1 MLFFAAQWRS
11 LVPFAALTPRI
22 NPRLLLPFAGSAW
35 GTNPPPMKL
44 LFVASPVAVSFPQTP
59 PRATRFGGVASGAM
73 TLEKSLISG
82 QPCIATGLSL
92 HSLRFSRSPPPFGG
106 GKPRHSPPRLQ
117 RPIVDLGGG
126 AARGAPPWRP
136 GPVPHDSALAS
147 ELESCGSLGPVRH
160 FVAAALRGS
169 IPTPHSKLCG
179 SPGIGAP
186 SCRLWRRCAPPFS
199 GAWRP
204 LTARVTRSVGG
215 KPPTCCAHRKIPR
228 LLIYF
233 NLTDIL
239 FPIL

>member
-1 MLFFAAQWRS
+1 MLGSVRCAHSEDKSSALAPLFGERLGDESAPDEAPICRFTGGGFF
-11 LVPFAALTPRI
+11 PPR
-22 NPRLLLPFAGSAW
+22 PL
-35 GTNPPPMKL
+35 
-44 LFVASPVAVSFPQTP
+44 

-117 RPIVDLGGG
+117 RQSVDLGGG

-136 GPVPHDSALAS
+136 GPLPHDSALAS
-147 ELESCGSLGPVRH
+147 ELASCGSLGPVRH
-160 FVAAALRGS
+160 FVAAALRGA

-186 SCRLWRRCAPPFS
+186 SCR
-199 GAWRP
+199 
-204 LTARVTRSVGG
+204 
-215 KPPTCCAHRKIPR
+215 
-228 LLIYF
+228 
-233 NLTDIL
+233 
-239 FPIL
+239 